1 MNIEIVK
8 QDKNEMEFR
17 TDNLTLAEILRVYL
31 NEQKVELAVW
41 RREHPSKPI
50 LFKIISKDESV
61 GKVIRSEKAIT
72 AIKKDTSK
80 LTGLL
85 KK

>member
-41 RREHPSKPI
+41 RREHPSKSI

-61 GKVIRSEKAIT
+61 GKVISKAIT

>member
-61 GKVIRSEKAIT
+61 GKVISKAIT